1 MHRTQEI
8 NELPV
13 EETGL
18 ILFDKIFD
26 ERGELTVLEGARQ
39 LPFEVRRVFYV
50 NNPKGERGNHAH
62 KKLIELLIPM
72 SGSLKVELD
81 DGHTKQKFSLVS
93 NSTGLIIPPMVWAR
107 QYDFSRD
114 CSYLVLASEKYD
126 EADYIRDH
134 LDYTKLVSAR

>member
-81 DGHTKQKFSLVS
+81 DGSTKQNFSLVS
-93 NSTGLIIPPMVWAR
+93 NSTGLLIPPMVWAR

-126 EADYIRDH
+126 ESDYIRDH

>member
-13 EETGL
+13 KEPAL

-81 DGHTKQKFSLVS
+81 DGHTRQNFSLVS
-93 NSTGLIIPPMVWAR
+93 DSTGLIIPPMVWAR
-107 QYDFSRD
+107 QYDFSSD
-114 CSYLVLASEKYD
+114 CSYLVLASMKYS
-126 EADYIRDH
+126 ESDYLRNYSDFTRMRRD
-134 LDYTKLVSAR
+134 L

>member
-1 MHRTQEI
+1 MHRMREVRETPI
-8 NELPV
+8 
-13 EETGL
+13 EETKL

-26 ERGELTVLEGARQ
+26 ERGELTVLEGAQQ

-62 KKLIELLIPM
+62 KKLFELLIPM

-81 DGHTKQKFSLVS
+81 DGSTKQNFSLVS
-93 NSTGLIIPPMVWAR
+93 NSTGLLIPPMVWAR

-126 EADYIRDH
+126 ESDYIRDH